1 MKIKIMMQV
10 LNRLFKWNCFKH
22 FINLKNL
29 QGALAKK
36 TKNEFAYNGYGF
48 TSVLLLPNLKNKKK
62 DKSKIALKP
71 ML

>member
-1 MKIKIMMQV
+1 MMQV

-36 TKNEFAYNGYGF
+36 TKNEFAYNILISEPF
-48 TSVLLLPNLKNKKK
+48 VLHF
-62 DKSKIALKP
+62 KSK
-71 ML
+71 